1 MDNDYDGDGVP
12 DDEDDDDDND
22 GIPDDLKYDDFISGE
37 DEGNYGTR
45 DSEDIDQNTYIL
57 AFLMNR
63 YHDFSLIKDI
73 LFLERMKFVR
83 VLMED
88 WKSFHFF
95 AKEW

>member
-45 DSEDIDQNTYIL
+45 DSEVIDLRSNYLMVNKAVEYYLCIIFIRL
-57 AFLMNR
+57 CAFFMIK
-63 YHDFSLIKDI
+63 YH
-73 LFLERMKFVR
+73 
-83 VLMED
+83 
-88 WKSFHFF
+88 SFFF
-95 AKEW
+95 N